1 MSEQMDSPTNGNRD
15 IEHGT
20 KELAGAPNYDSLN
33 EHQLRQPTEVARAL
47 RTSAGHEPQLLRS
60 SRARHLILE
69 AHRARHQEEHTD
81 SSGVVQDA
89 ILGAADGLTVPFAL
103 AAGLSGAF
111 TQSSYIVLAVLSELV
126 AGGISMGLGGWLA
139 GRSEVQTFES
149 ERAREEHEVQHV
161 PLAEEAEI
169 YEIFRPYGVP
179 ESAIESVL
187 AHFREHPRD
196 WVDFMMKFELG
207 LSEPDR
213 NRPWRSAITVGGAY
227 VLGGLVPLIPYLVIG
242 SAKEALRWSIFFTF
256 LALLLFGWVKAGF
269 TGQGRWKS
277 AIETAAVGG
286 CAAAA
291 AYGIARW
298 FDSITARQ

>member
-1 MSEQMDSPTNGNRD
+1 MQSQRDVENGTCWNPDTVPYSAVGETTGLRAP
-15 IEHGT
+15 
-20 KELAGAPNYDSLN
+20 ELAQLAATGSVR
-33 EHQLRQPTEVARAL
+33 HQHPVL
-47 RTSAGHEPQLLRS
+47 HS
-60 SRARHLILE
+60 SRARQLILE
-69 AHRARHQEEHTD
+69 AHHARHQEKHSD
-81 SSGVVQDA
+81 SSGAVQDA

-111 TQSSYIVLAVLSELV
+111 TKSSYIVLAVLSELV

-149 ERAREEHEVQHV
+149 EREREEREVQHT

-169 YEIFRPYGVP
+169 YEIFRPFGVP

-213 NRPWRSAITVGGAY
+213 NRPWRSALTVGGSY
-227 VLGGLVPLIPYLVIG
+227 VLGGLVPLIPYLLV
-242 SAKEALRWSIFFTF
+242 SDAREALMWSILFTF

-269 TGQGRWKS
+269 TGQSRWKS

-291 AYGIARW
+291 AFGVARW
-298 FDSITARQ
+298 FDSLTSLST

>member
-1 MSEQMDSPTNGNRD
+1 MPLVPVSHRDVEHGSRDSP
-15 IEHGT
+15 GT
-20 KELAGAPNYDSLN
+20 VDYEALS
-33 EHQLRQPTEVARAL
+33 EHQLRQPPEVAR
-47 RTSAGHEPQLLRS
+47 TSLAHANHEPQVLRS
-60 SRARHLILE
+60 SRARKLILE
-69 AHRARHQEEHTD
+69 AHRSRHQEEHTD

-149 ERAREEHEVQHV
+149 ERAREEHEVRHV

-179 ESAIESVL
+179 ETAIESVL

-213 NRPWRSAITVGGAY
+213 NRPWRSAITVGGSY
-227 VLGGLVPLIPYLVIG
+227 VLGGLVPLIPYLAIG
-242 SAKEALRWSIFFTF
+242 NAREALRWSIFFTF

-291 AYGIARW
+291 AYGIARV
-298 FDSITARQ
+298 FDSMTSRP